1 MKFILRF
8 YISIFLILSVSDTY
22 GQANPEYDVVI
33 VGAGASGLAAAYNLN
48 DKKVLILEKQ
58 GRIGGRVNTRKFEDV
73 VYELGAYSAYPETS
87 VPFEYKPSRLI
98 RELDSLNIYINQ
110 KIHKCMVPLECMYKV
125 GFSVAEINNLQE
137 YDSKNGIDFSL
148 YSGWKIKVMNSFFN
162 IVQGGDIRQ
171 YAPKRQRDAFKT
183 WTTDHYAN
191 GNSEL
196 IYEMRSQIT
205 GKVKLGAEVKNV
217 SDKGTFVEL
226 QYQKDGKDFTV
237 TAKSALITTPAPIT
251 KYLIYNLDPAVYSML
266 DNIKFN
272 SHSVYIVVTK
282 NDKLPNFNY
291 TLTPEFY
298 TSTIIKSETTNS
310 NLKVYYFHFADK
322 KAAQFEQFSETRKAK
337 EIRTI
342 MDKLWGSRF
351 DESIITHEDYKFWK
365 MAAAVADKGYYERM
379 GRSIF
384 NPSKRIFLAGDYLD
398 LYGFPLGIHAALK
411 SGQLGGNEIL
421 KFLSVE

>member
-1 MKFILRF
+1 MKLIIPF
-8 YISIFLILSVSDTY
+8 YISLYLILTGTSVNS
-22 GQANPEYDVVI
+22 QVNPEYDVVI

-58 GRIGGRVNTRKFEDV
+58 NRIGGRVNTQKFQDI
-73 VYELGAYSAYPETS
+73 VYELGAYSAYPESS

-98 RELDSLNIYINQ
+98 TGLDSLNIYLNQ
-110 KIHKCMVPLECMYKV
+110 KVYKCMVPLECMYKV
-125 GFSVAEINNLQE
+125 GFSVSEINNLQE
-137 YDSKNGIDFSL
+137 YDSKNGIDFSEF
-148 YSGWKIKVMNSFFN
+148 SSWKVEVMNSFFN
-162 IVQGGDIRQ
+162 IVQSGDIRQ
-171 YAPKRQRDAFKT
+171 YNPKRQRDAFKT

-196 IYEMRSQIT
+196 IYEMRAQIT
-205 GKVKLGAEVKNV
+205 GKVKLGAEVKKV
-217 SDKGTFVEL
+217 SDKGTFVEV
-226 QYQKDGKDFTV
+226 QYQKDGEDFTV

-251 KYLIYNLDPAVYSML
+251 KYLIDNLNPSVYSML

-272 SHSVYIVVTK
+272 SHSVYIVVTR
-282 NDKLPNFNY
+282 NDKFPNFNY

-298 TSTIIKSETTNS
+298 SSTIIKSKTTNP

-351 DESIITHEDYKFWK
+351 DESIIANEDYKFWK
-365 MAAAVADKGYYERM
+365 MAATVVDKGYYERM

>member
-1 MKFILRF
+1 MKLIIPF
-8 YISIFLILSVSDTY
+8 YISLYLILTGTSVNS
-22 GQANPEYDVVI
+22 QVNPEYDVVI

-58 GRIGGRVNTRKFEDV
+58 NRIGGRVNTQKFQDI
-73 VYELGAYSAYPETS
+73 VYELGAYSAYPESS

-98 RELDSLNIYINQ
+98 TGLDSLNIYLNQ
-110 KIHKCMVPLECMYKV
+110 KVYKCMVPLECMYKV
-125 GFSVAEINNLQE
+125 GFSVSEINNLQE
-137 YDSKNGIDFSL
+137 YDSKNGIDFSEF
-148 YSGWKIKVMNSFFN
+148 SSWKVEVMNSFFN
-162 IVQGGDIRQ
+162 IVQSGDIRQ
-171 YAPKRQRDAFKT
+171 YNPKRQRDAFKT

-196 IYEMRSQIT
+196 IYEMRAQIT
-205 GKVKLGAEVKNV
+205 GKVKLGAEVKKV
-217 SDKGTFVEL
+217 SDKGTFVEV
-226 QYQKDGKDFTV
+226 QYQKDGEDFTV

-251 KYLIYNLDPAVYSML
+251 KYLIDNLNPSVYSML

-282 NDKLPNFNY
+282 NDKFPNFNY

-298 TSTIIKSETTNS
+298 SSTIIKSKTTNP

-351 DESIITHEDYKFWK
+351 DESIIAHEDYKFWK
-365 MAAAVADKGYYERM
+365 MAATVVDNGYYERM